1 MPLANYGQLWHKQI
15 MAQTHKSI
23 QPLGVAAIAYIATLY
38 TQHRLTDA
46 LECLEIC
53 GLHGESA
60 LAPFGIIGGVA

>member
-1 MPLANYGQLWHKQI
+1 MSNNSKKY
-15 MAQTHKSI
+15 
-23 QPLGVAAIAYIATLY
+23 QPLGVGAIAYIATLY

-60 LAPFGIIGGVA
+60 LAPFGIIEEVA

>member
-1 MPLANYGQLWHKQI
+1 MT
-15 MAQTHKSI
+15 QTHKSI

-60 LAPFGIIGGVA
+60 LAPFGIIEEVA

>member
-1 MPLANYGQLWHKQI
+1 MAKTAQKNHPLRVG
-15 MAQTHKSI
+15 
-23 QPLGVAAIAYIATLY
+23 AIHTIADLY
-38 TQHRLTDA
+38 HQHRLTDA

>member
-1 MPLANYGQLWHKQI
+1 
-15 MAQTHKSI
+15 MAKTAKKNQF
-23 QPLGVAAIAYIATLY
+23 LGVDAIHKIATLY